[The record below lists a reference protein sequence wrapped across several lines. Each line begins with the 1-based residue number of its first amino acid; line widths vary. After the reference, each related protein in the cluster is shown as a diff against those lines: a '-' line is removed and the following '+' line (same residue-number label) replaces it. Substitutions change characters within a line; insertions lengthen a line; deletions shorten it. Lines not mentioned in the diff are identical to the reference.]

1 MTTWTRPGLVLLGA
15 ACAAAALLMS
25 LATLAAAAPGPSD
38 TGWVGTATHIATYNT
53 SDSVGGRQEDQS
65 AVYTTG
71 TPASITGYFSS
82 HVVNK
87 CFPGGQ
93 STSDQAT
100 TAGGASRFAISS
112 GTAGGSSVF
121 SIAGGRHR
129 RSGRAR

>member
-71 TPASITGYFSS
+71 TPPPS
-82 HVVNK
+82 
-87 CFPGGQ
+87 P
-93 STSDQAT
+93 
-100 TAGGASRFAISS
+100 AISAV
-112 GTAGGSSVF
+112 TW
-121 SIAGGRHR
+121 
-129 RSGRAR
+129 